1 MSARRLAGANALVT
15 GGGSGIGQATSMR
28 LAAEGATVL
37 VTDVDPEAAAVT
49 ANRIDALGGNAMS
62 AAVDVTGEV
71 DELLPRLVSQHLGEL
86 HVLVNNAGVGSAG
99 TILETEDRDWERLFA
114 VNVTGVFHCTR
125 ALLPGMLERDRGA
138 IVNVASV
145 AGVTGLTN
153 RYAYCATKGAVVSMT
168 RALALDY
175 ARTGVRVNCVCPGTI
190 DTPWVES
197 MAAGA
202 PDRERFFTEMS
213 ARQPVGRLGTAEEV
227 AGTIAFLCSPDAAFM
242 TGAALAVDGGLTAG
256 VPRRD

>member
-1 MSARRLAGANALVT
+1 VSARRLDGVGALVT

-28 LAAEGATVL
+28 LAAEGARVL

-49 ANRIDALGGNAMS
+49 ANRIEALGGAASS
-62 AAVDVTGEV
+62 AAVDVAGEV
-71 DELLPRLVSQHLGEL
+71 DELLPSLVSKHLGAL
-86 HVLVNNAGVGSAG
+86 DALINNAGVGSAG
-99 TILETEDRDWERLFA
+99 TILETSDADWDRLFS
-114 VNVTGVFHCTR
+114 VNVKGVFHCTR
-125 ALLPGMLERDRGA
+125 AVLPAMLERDRGT

-145 AGVTGLTN
+145 AGITGLTN

-175 ARTGVRVNCVCPGTI
+175 ARTGIRVNCVCPGTI

-202 PDRERFFTEMS
+202 PDRESFFTEMA
-213 ARQPVGRLGTAEEV
+213 ARQPVGRLGTAEEI
-227 AGTIAFLCSPDAAFM
+227 AGAIAFLCSSDAAFV

-256 VPRRD
+256 VPRRE